1 MTRGH
6 IGMGALALLLLAPV
20 GAIAKSKPATGEDT
34 MNTSSAAARLDKAP
48 GKPALSLGAFELEDQ
63 GYLAEEHFLSGDGA
77 AYVLQGTAGQDGR
90 WNARPAGARP
100 FVTRIVVV
108 RPRDASRFSGK
119 AVIEWLNVS
128 AGGDSPPGWVT
139 MHREIIR
146 AGHGYVGVTTQKVAI
161 DGGSSLGLGARP
173 LKVSDPQRYGRLD
186 HPGDTYA
193 FDIFA
198 QAGQTIRRVAKALFG
213 APLQHGI
220 AFGASQSAFFLTTF
234 VNAIAPLHRPFDGYL
249 IQARFG
255 GAAPLANP
263 DIFAPTVHADVRFRS
278 DLGEPVLVVE
288 SESDVVGVGIG
299 QGGYAAARQPDGP
312 QLTIWEIAGAAHADL
327 SIFAVGDVDT
337 NELSMKRR
345 VSAWRPRKNLLGQV
359 LDIPVNSAP
368 QQYYMMNAA
377 LRRLVE
383 RLDHGKQ
390 PPSAAPLTISSAPA
404 TPAGLERDA
413 VGIAYGGVRSP
424 WVDAPLM
431 AHSGVPNPAEPMGFL
446 IGQSRPFDRAT
457 IERLYPG
464 GRADHLA
471 RFTGALD
478 HAIAAGF
485 ILAENRSEIVSLAE
499 ASWSW
504 ATETEREKEVP

>member
-1 MTRGH
+1 
-6 IGMGALALLLLAPV
+6 MGAVALLLLAPV
-20 GAIAKSKPATGEDT
+20 DTIGQSKPATGEDT
-34 MNTSSAAARLDKAP
+34 MDASRAAARLDKAP
-48 GKPALSLGAFELEDQ
+48 GEPALALGAFELEDQ
-63 GYLAEEHFLSGDGA
+63 DYVAEEYFLSGEAA
-77 AYVLQGTAGQDGR
+77 AYALQGVAGQDGR
-90 WNARPAGARP
+90 WNARAAGARP

-161 DGGSSLGLGARP
+161 DGGTSLGLAARP
-173 LKVSDPQRYGRLD
+173 LKVADPQRYGRLD

-198 QAGQTIRRVAKALFG
+198 QAGQTVRREAKALFG
-213 APLQHGI
+213 APLRHGI

-249 IQARFG
+249 VQARFG

-263 DIFAPTVHADVRFRS
+263 DIFAPTLHPGVRLRS
-278 DLGEPVLVVE
+278 DLGAPVLVVE
-288 SESDVVGVGIG
+288 SETDVVGVGIG

-312 QLTIWEIAGAAHADL
+312 QLTVWEIAGAAHADL

-337 NELSMKRR
+337 DALSMKRR

-383 RLDHGKQ
+383 RVDQGKQ
-390 PPSAAPLTISSAPA
+390 PPSAAPLTISSGPA

-413 VGIAYGGVRSP
+413 VGLAYGGIRSP

-431 AHSGVPNPAEPMGFL
+431 AHSGVPNPAGPMGFL

-457 IERLYPG
+457 IGRLYPG
-464 GRADHLA
+464 GRADYLA
-471 RFTGALD
+471 KFTGALD
-478 HAIAAGF
+478 RAIAAGF
-485 ILAENRSEIVSLAE
+485 ILPENRSEIISLAE
-499 ASWSW
+499 AGWSW
-504 ATETEREKEVP
+504 ATEAAPEKEAT